1 MKMGKK
7 CNNCRFLKIEDVDV
21 FFRAFCGSFWPGH
34 NKQSFFIFKR
44 LCVHVSL
51 FGYTQEQYY
60 CNLLSYRHHH
70 HKMFRPFLPS
80 FLNNCRKLGISTST
94 IWNLEPRA
102 QRKTDQYRDLIFE
115 VFETLS
121 KTALPAAF
129 QYCVSCEKLTKT
141 DIYQEKK

>member
-1 MKMGKK
+1 MYFSELSVAHFGLVAID
-7 CNNCRFLKIEDVDV
+7 NHFSSLNV
-21 FFRAFCGSFWPGH
+21 FVCM
-34 NKQSFFIFKR
+34 
-44 LCVHVSL
+44 CSL
-51 FGYTQEQYY
+51 FGYTQESYY

-80 FLNNCRKLGISTST
+80 FLNNCRKLGISTS

-129 QYCVSCEKLTKT
+129 LYCVSCEKLTKT
-141 DIYQEKK
+141 DTIYTRRKNNCNITVLKLARK